1 MLANPP
7 FLAHLSFRLGNQLFC
22 VRVEDVDGNAQG
34 PGTIR
39 GLATAARHA
48 NGHACILPMKKKR
61 FCDSWVAD
69 LPGWGLLNA
78 ATGKPINPVSLVT
91 SEKIVMSPW
100 EVHDV
105 AVQVGRDY
113 LQREGFE
120 PMSWQGNPEVDP
132 SIWFVGKTRRG
143 RSGSSCGQPSSQPA
157 GPTGVSLGGLRAPFF
172 REQLLPRP
180 FLEQHLQLDLSEGRL
195 YALSDR
201 RSLVPLRSD
210 QADC

>member
-105 AVQVGRDY
+105 AVQVGRVGRCC
-113 LQREGFE
+113 QRG
-120 PMSWQGNPEVDP
+120 PVLRARPTWDP
-132 SIWFVGKTRRG
+132 LSAMLTAPAQSLRQSSNTRLKRAAITPCGGKDGVYSRPPWPSPSDAAATRRYG
-143 RSGSSCGQPSSQPA
+143 C
-157 GPTGVSLGGLRAPFF
+157 
-172 REQLLPRP
+172 
-180 FLEQHLQLDLSEGRL
+180 
-195 YALSDR
+195 SD
-201 RSLVPLRSD
+201 
-210 QADC
+210 AWAAAFE